1 MGSRHAIS
9 RTALSV
15 ATSTALVLAISLASA
30 PAANAYGKKAVWQ
43 IALSA
48 NCNNPKLCG
57 DEGLG
62 GFWGWAEFDS
72 DNTADAEFTGCGH
85 LQGGGG
91 GGAGH
96 ESIEVDGWFIGDNG
110 NFWIESEDI
119 TFIGHGPP
127 VTVHDPEPPYPADT
141 GVPAAPGHY
150 SIAEEVFG
158 FSGPGVNF
166 IIQVVLIPGR

>member
-1 MGSRHAIS
+1 MRSKRSFFG
-9 RTALSV
+9 TALSF
-15 ATSTALVLAISLASA
+15 ATSTTLVLALSLASA
-30 PAANAYGKKAVWQ
+30 PAAHAYGNKAVWQ
-43 IALSA
+43 IGISA

-57 DEGLG
+57 DFLG

-72 DNTADAEFTGCGH
+72 DDTADAEFAGCGH

-91 GGAGH
+91 GGASH
-96 ESIEVDGWFIGDNG
+96 ESIEVDGWYIGSNG

-119 TFIGHGPP
+119 TFTGHGPP
-127 VTVHDPEPPYPADT
+127 VTVHDPNPPYPQDT

-150 SIAEEVFG
+150 SIAEEVYG

-166 IIQVVLIPGR
+166 LIQVVLIPGR